1 MFMFTLLYT
10 LHLYSNV
17 YFLASTFS
25 IHSVFFVLLGT
36 IKRSYLF
43 CTMIFKINSFRK
55 KSLRCFSL
63 QKLILVQLSLKHL
76 IKKKMN
82 EDLMIF
88 YWENT
93 FQIAICFIS
102 YDNITLL
109 NSCNNVQNCVPRL
122 RQKRHGRNLYQM
134 VAQKQV
140 RTS

>member
-1 MFMFTLLYT
+1 LKGHPVGYIFVIMFMFTLLYT

-93 FQIAICFIS
+93 SQIAICFII
-102 YDNITLL
+102 YNNITLL
-109 NSCNNVQNCVPRL
+109 NSCNNVQNCVLRL
-122 RQKRHGRNLYQM
+122 R
-134 VAQKQV
+134 
-140 RTS
+140 

>member
-1 MFMFTLLYT
+1 LKGHPVGYIFVIMFMFTLLYT

-93 FQIAICFIS
+93 SQIAICFII

-122 RQKRHGRNLYQM
+122 R
-134 VAQKQV
+134 
-140 RTS
+140 